1 MNYTDKEIILIKQ
14 RAYDK
19 GRLHGVAI
27 AAIVILTHTIL
38 YHIFS

>member
-19 GRLHGVAI
+19 GRIHGVAI
-27 AAIVILTHTIL
+27 AAVIVLIQTLLI
-38 YHIFS
+38 IFS